1 MLGALA
7 GVELHSV
14 EIPGCDRGESVIGPG
29 RESDILGDA
38 QAGVK
43 EGGNAAE
50 GEKVI
55 GEEDDLAVG
64 PGLLGEPLADG
75 VKGGSLHGLKPFG
88 GLLEADDFAAG
99 FDSGALKGGYG
110 VHITLAVEADLNDL
124 LPSGFLAAADEVLD
138 GRGTV
143 EADESRGCRGA
154 WAGVGD
160 ENVRDLAAGKE
171 LLDEGIAIQD
181 DCQIDGLCKRGL
193 ENRGVPTAFPALED
207 VGSCFIVS

>member
-7 GVELHSV
+7 RVELHPV
-14 EIPGCDRGESVIGPG
+14 EIPGGDGGESVIGPG

-64 PGLLGEPLADG
+64 PGLLGESLTDG
-75 VKGGSLHGLKPFG
+75 VKGGSLYGLKPFG

-110 VHITLAVEADLNDL
+110 VLIALVLKL
-124 LPSGFLAAADEVLD
+124 LVLKPVTD
-138 GRGTV
+138 
-143 EADESRGCRGA
+143 
-154 WAGVGD
+154 
-160 ENVRDLAAGKE
+160 NKE
-171 LLDEGIAIQD
+171 
-181 DCQIDGLCKRGL
+181 
-193 ENRGVPTAFPALED
+193 
-207 VGSCFIVS
+207 